1 MLDKKFWLDVGKRV
15 VTRYRSWIFDDA
27 GGGKNAKDVYG
38 NPFPPYKRPYSTRK
52 ATGKLKRQASKHRD
66 STSPVL
72 TGDLMRDFKLRKTTE
87 EGFTFGTTSHGSKV
101 KSLDRNNRTISDAE
115 KPIPD
120 DIRDFLMEEATKYVN
135 KKRLLPRKK
144 TPKINIGL

>member
-1 MLDKKFWLDVGKRV
+1 MLDKKFWLQIGKRV

-27 GGGKNAKDVYG
+27 GGGKNAKDVHG
-38 NPFPPYKRPYSTRK
+38 DPFPPYKRQYSRK
-52 ATGKLKRQASKHRD
+52 KTTGRLKRQVAKHRN

-87 EGFTFGTTSHGSKV
+87 EGFTFGTTSWGAKV
-101 KSLDRNNRTISDAE
+101 KSLDRNDRTISSKD

-120 DIRDFLMEEATKYVN
+120 DIRDFIMEEATEYVN
-135 KKRLLPRKK
+135 KNRLIPNKK
-144 TPKINIGL
+144 VKINIGL